1 MAFRPVPGLAV
12 LDEGD
17 VGDRNQTVGRKDMQ
31 QALLLGLM
39 SGGRVRHRADP
50 EAAAAVAGAFVE
62 ANEFWVERC
71 RRGQRGRARRKIQPI
86 PAAAKR
92 NQGVSDTI
100 RREGADVLD
109 EHPGL
114 SVSRCRIVAV
124 QRRRLDVRPVERR
137 SRMT

>member
-1 MAFRPVPGLAV
+1 
-12 LDEGD
+12 
-17 VGDRNQTVGRKDMQ
+17 
-31 QALLLGLM
+31 M

-50 EAAAAVAGAFVE
+50 EAATAVAGAFVE
-62 ANEFWVERC
+62 ANEFWGERC
-71 RRGQRGRARRKIQPI
+71 RRGQRARARRKIQPI

-92 NQGVSDTI
+92 DQGVSDTI
-100 RREGADVLD
+100 RREGADVLG